1 MPRMPPAATRA
12 GHVRRRQQLTGAAAG
27 STDATGAVAPA
38 EATAVAA
45 LSAAVTRALA
55 GASTAVSGWADLDR
69 VAVVVPRT
77 GAGRRRAGAAVTG
90 RSDPDIERSTRAN
103 VRSWTAAYRSMTMP
117 SAREAKATTTEVHRN
132 TPAAD
137 STTVTGTSTARPR
150 NAIPRTRRPSRLHRD
165 RFTRGERRG
174 DAEPS
179 PAEPRPAEPR
189 PATGPGEPVGRAD
202 RVERSLPSA
211 RPAGS
216 RGQSRGPG
224 TGGPG
229 DQRRGEGGIHRRSGS
244 RLGRGEHR
252 ATFEQADRLAES
264 VDRARGRQ
272 GLTAADPVLDEE
284 GSPDRHDR
292 DEDQRRG
299 LHATTVGTCGG
310 PPADLARCV
319 ADEADVTGVKC
330 PDSVPRPPLRT
341 ARATSGSSA
350 APPAPRR

>member
-1 MPRMPPAATRA
+1 M
-12 GHVRRRQQLTGAAAG
+12 TGAAAG

-45 LSAAVTRALA
+45 LSAAVTGALA

-137 STTVTGTSTARPR
+137 NTTVTGTSTARPR

-189 PATGPGEPVGRAD
+189 PATGPGEPVGSAD

-211 RPAGS
+211 RP
-216 RGQSRGPG
+216 
-224 TGGPG
+224 T
-229 DQRRGEGGIHRRSGS
+229 
-244 RLGRGEHR
+244 
-252 ATFEQADRLAES
+252 
-264 VDRARGRQ
+264 
-272 GLTAADPVLDEE
+272 
-284 GSPDRHDR
+284 GSPAVR
-292 DEDQRRG
+292 
-299 LHATTVGTCGG
+299 APV
-310 PPADLARCV
+310 DL
-319 ADEADVTGVKC
+319 
-330 PDSVPRPPLRT
+330 
-341 ARATSGSSA
+341 ATSGDGRAAYTAGAGRGSGEGSTGRRSSRRIASLNRSTERAVARASRRRTQCWMRKA
-350 APPAPRR
+350 AQIATIATKIKDEGCTRLP

>member
-1 MPRMPPAATRA
+1 MGGGTATGCQVPSPPYAAYA
-12 GHVRRRQQLTGAAAG
+12 ARRDARGPGASEAALTGAAAG

-45 LSAAVTRALA
+45 LSAAVTGVLA
-55 GASTAVSGWADLDR
+55 GASPAVSGSADLDR
-69 VAVVVPRT
+69 AAVVVPRT

-90 RSDPDIERSTRAN
+90 RSDPAIERSTRAN

-179 PAEPRPAEPR
+179 PAEPS

-202 RVERSLPSA
+202 RVDRSLPSA

-216 RGQSRGPG
+216 PAA
-224 TGGPG
+224 
-229 DQRRGEGGIHRRSGS
+229 
-244 RLGRGEHR
+244 R
-252 ATFEQADRLAES
+252 AP
-264 VDRARGRQ
+264 VD
-272 GLTAADPVLDEE
+272 L
-284 GSPDRHDR
+284 
-292 DEDQRRG
+292 
-299 LHATTVGTCGG
+299 
-310 PPADLARCV
+310 
-319 ADEADVTGVKC
+319 
-330 PDSVPRPPLRT
+330 
-341 ARATSGSSA
+341 ATSGDGRAAYTAGAGRGSGEGSTGRRSSRRIASLNRSTERAVARASRRRTQCWMRKA
-350 APPAPRR
+350 AQIATIATKIKDEGCTRLP

>member
-1 MPRMPPAATRA
+1 MGGGTATGCQVPSPPYAAYA
-12 GHVRRRQQLTGAAAG
+12 ARRDARWPGASEAALTGAAAG

-55 GASTAVSGWADLDR
+55 GASTAVSWSADLDR

-117 SAREAKATTTEVHRN
+117 SAREAKATTTEVHRK

-165 RFTRGERRG
+165 RFTRAERRG

-179 PAEPRPAEPR
+179 PAEPS

-202 RVERSLPSA
+202 RFDRSLPSA

-216 RGQSRGPG
+216 PAV
-224 TGGPG
+224 
-229 DQRRGEGGIHRRSGS
+229 
-244 RLGRGEHR
+244 R
-252 ATFEQADRLAES
+252 AP
-264 VDRARGRQ
+264 VD
-272 GLTAADPVLDEE
+272 L
-284 GSPDRHDR
+284 
-292 DEDQRRG
+292 
-299 LHATTVGTCGG
+299 
-310 PPADLARCV
+310 
-319 ADEADVTGVKC
+319 
-330 PDSVPRPPLRT
+330 
-341 ARATSGSSA
+341 ATSGDGTPAYTAGAGRGSGEGSTGRRSSRRIASLNRSTERAVARASRRRTQCWMRKA
-350 APPAPRR
+350 AQIATIATKIKDEGCTRLA